1 MLIIINISKLN
12 CMYADYLAVNAVIK
26 LHADYLAVNA
36 IINNEGSN
44 IK

>member
-1 MLIIINISKLN
+1 
-12 CMYADYLAVNAVIK
+12 MYADYLAVNAVIK

>member
-1 MLIIINISKLN
+1 
-12 CMYADYLAVNAVIK
+12 MYADYLVVNAVIK

-36 IINNEGSN
+36 IINNEGSK